1 MDLMDNKTISNK
13 ASDIAADAQTINRL
27 FEQMNELYNAVARKR
42 NLSSNA
48 FSILYSLYECDG
60 LSQKQLS
67 DRAYIPKQTV
77 SYTVKKLRE
86 EGFISEEA
94 FSGRESRLML
104 TQQGREQVE
113 ADITPVI
120 EAEHH
125 ALSTYGEKHRRTVIA
140 AFESYVAQLKESF
153 IASGLLD
160 DK

>member
-1 MDLMDNKTISNK
+1 MNNK
-13 ASDIAADAQTINRL
+13 ASINTTNSITHDVQTINRL

-86 EGFISEEA
+86 EGLVSEVA
-94 FSGRESRLML
+94 ISGRESKLSL
-104 TQQGREQVE
+104 TQKGQEQVE
-113 ADITPVI
+113 EDIAPVI
-120 EAEHH
+120 KAEHD
-125 ALSTYGEKHRRTVIA
+125 ALSAYDEKHRRTVIT
-140 AFESYVAQLKESF
+140 AFENYLVQLKKSF
-153 IASGLLD
+153 IASGLVD